1 MPQIIDLNELVPEDI
16 IIRYG
21 SPPVDYRL
29 PGDMDVEAV
38 FRLFEMFRALSV
50 TEGDDDEVFDQ
61 LKGRFGDIRAELLKL
76 FQVRDPSLVELPFG
90 IRGTGALLRVIL
102 QQLGMSVSDEDP
114 RPASPTRAPSRTP
127 KKPAARRKR

>member
-1 MPQIIDLNELVPEDI
+1 MPQIVDLNDLVPEDI

-21 SPPVDYRL
+21 RPPVDYKL

-50 TEGDDDEVFDQ
+50 TEGNDEEVFGQ

-76 FQVRDPSLVELPFG
+76 FQVRDPKLKELPLG

-102 QQLGMSVSDEDP
+102 QQLGVSVTEDT
-114 RPASPTRAPSRTP
+114 PTRPSPAR
-127 KKPAARRKR
+127 KKPAAKRKPAPRRR